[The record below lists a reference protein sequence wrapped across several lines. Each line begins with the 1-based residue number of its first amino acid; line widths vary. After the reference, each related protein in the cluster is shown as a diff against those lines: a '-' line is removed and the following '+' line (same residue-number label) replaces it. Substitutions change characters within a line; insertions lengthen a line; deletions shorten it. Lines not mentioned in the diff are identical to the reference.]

1 MKHPIKIAI
10 TGKIGSG
17 KTFVS
22 KFLKELGYKVFES
35 DEEVAKI
42 FGDLKFKKKI
52 ECLFSKKISK
62 LFMKN
67 GLVNRKALG
76 DYVFSRKIELEKL
89 ENIIYPILKKKK
101 KEFIS
106 LFMEEKILFFDI
118 PLLFQKKLH
127 REFNYIILL
136 WLERKLQLK
145 RVLKRKGMSQREI

>member
-1 MKHPIKIAI
+1 
-10 TGKIGSG
+10 
-17 KTFVS
+17 
-22 KFLKELGYKVFES
+22 
-35 DEEVAKI
+35 
-42 FGDLKFKKKI
+42 
-52 ECLFSKKISK
+52 
-62 LFMKN
+62 MKN

-145 RVLKRKGMSQREI
+145 RVLKRKGMSQEKFDKIFKMQKYDQDEYEKFISLKINTSKDISFVKKELKNFVDEIN